1 MTPPSPTAPTS
12 LTVLGAAGTVT
23 GSKFLLSHRGVRVLF
38 DCGMFQGGRDLR
50 ERNWERF
57 DFDPAGLDAV
67 VISHAHLDHCGLL
80 PRLVSQGF
88 AGAVHATRDT
98 ARLMAVVLP
107 DSGRIHEEDARHA
120 NRAGYARHDPAL
132 PLYTEDDAWSALD
145 LVAAHPFGQR
155 FTPAEG
161 VHVTF
166 SPAGHILG
174 SAITRIELDDGP
186 TVVFSGDLGRPT
198 HPLLVAPS
206 GAGPCDHLFVE
217 STYGDREHVDGD
229 SPQLLS
235 ELIQRTVGRGG
246 TVVIP
251 SFAVDRTEVLL
262 YHLRQLH
269 TAGQLPDVP
278 IFVDSPM
285 ALAALRI
292 YYDAFEGFADDV
304 RPELHDNGEL
314 FELPTMQAVHDVEG
328 SKMVSAH
335 RDPAIIIA
343 GAGMATGGR
352 VVHHLKQF
360 LPNPENSVALVGYQS
375 AGTRGRQLLDGA
387 GSVKIH
393 GQYVRVRAEI
403 CDLSGFSVH
412 ADASE
417 LVDWVGTASGDPAV
431 YAVHG
436 EPDAAVALGDAVET
450 RYDLAVGVPVHGE
463 RLVLQPRIG

>member
-1 MTPPSPTAPTS
+1 MTSASPTSITA
-12 LTVLGAAGTVT
+12 LGAAGTVT
-23 GSKFLLSHRGVRVLF
+23 GSKFLLRHRGATVLF

-50 ERNWERF
+50 QRNWDEF

-80 PRLVSQGF
+80 PRLVREGF
-88 AGAVHATRDT
+88 RGTVHATSDT
-98 ARLMAVVLP
+98 SRLMSVVLP

-120 NRAGYARHDPAL
+120 NRAGYSRHEPAL
-132 PLYTEDDAWSALD
+132 PLYTEDDAWTALD
-145 LVAAHPFGQR
+145 LVRSRTFDQR
-155 FTPAEG
+155 FTVADG

-174 SAITRIELDDGP
+174 SAVTRIELDDGP
-186 TVVFSGDLGRPT
+186 TIVFSGDLGRPN
-198 HPLLVAPS
+198 HPLLVAPT
-206 GAGPCDHLFVE
+206 GAGRCDHLFVE
-217 STYGDREHVDGD
+217 STYGNREHMDED
-229 SPQLLS
+229 SPQRLA
-235 ELIQRTVGRGG
+235 ELITRTVDRGG

-269 TAGQLPDVP
+269 TTGELPDVP

-292 YYDAFEGFADDV
+292 YYDAFEQFAADV

-314 FELPTMQAVHDVEG
+314 FDLPTLQAVHDVEG

-360 LPNPENSVALVGYQS
+360 LPGPENSVALVGYQS
-375 AGTRGRQLLDGA
+375 VGTRGRQLLDGA

-393 GQYVRVRAEI
+393 GQYVRVRAEV

-417 LVDWVGTASGDPAV
+417 LVDWVGTADGEPAV
-431 YAVHG
+431 YAIHG
-436 EPDAAVALGDAVET
+436 EPDAATALRDTVEARFDLVVA
-450 RYDLAVGVPVHGE
+450 VPAHGE
-463 RLVLQPRIG
+463 RIVL